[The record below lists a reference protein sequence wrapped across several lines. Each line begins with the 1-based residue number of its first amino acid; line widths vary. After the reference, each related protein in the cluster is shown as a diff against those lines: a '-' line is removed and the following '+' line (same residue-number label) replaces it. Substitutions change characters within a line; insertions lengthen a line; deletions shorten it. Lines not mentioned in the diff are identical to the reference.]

1 MKDLTNLDESLKK
14 GPISWMAR
22 NSVASNLILIVCI
35 LGGLYMATSIKKE
48 VFPEFSLDMVTVTVP
63 YPGASP
69 EEVEKSIVQV
79 IEENVRGLD
88 GVKEVTS
95 LASEGFGTVLVEM
108 LVGYDLQ
115 KLSQDIKTE
124 VDRIVTFPE
133 DAEEPQVTQS
143 SRKRQALSLVVAGD
157 IDEAPLRELVEQ
169 IRDRLLIEKDIT
181 QVEVSGQ
188 REYEISVE
196 VSQENL
202 RKYNI
207 TLPQIAAIIR
217 QTSLE
222 MPGGSI
228 KTEGGEILVRMK
240 ERRDWGVGFENI
252 SVLSLPDGT
261 DLLLK
266 DIANVRDEFEDVDR
280 FTSYN
285 GKRALTLDI
294 YRVGNESPTEVAAA
308 AKEVM
313 AEMLETLPDGVEMT
327 VWSDFSKLY
336 KQRMDLLLRNG
347 AIGLVLVLILLSLF
361 LEIRLA
367 FWVMMGIPISF
378 LGAILLLPSFDISIS
393 MISMFG
399 FLVALG
405 IVVDDAIVVG
415 ENVYHHHQDG
425 MPFMKAAIVGT
436 RQVAIPVIFSV
447 LTNIIAFLPM
457 LYVPGFMGKIF
468 RVFPIII
475 SCVFIISLV
484 ECLFVLPSHLGH
496 QSDKKRTGSISRWQ
510 RKFSDGF
517 VRFIRKYYGPFLDL
531 ILRYRYVT
539 IVGSIAILFL
549 TILYVKFGY
558 ISTINMPRVESDFAI
573 ASIVMP
579 YGCDVS
585 DTIEA
590 KDYVESKLKSLI
602 EKNGGDKLVQGVIAK
617 VNTSI
622 QTGGFLSG
630 GGGGSGSHIAKVY
643 ALLTDP
649 EIRPMGT
656 TEFTDMWR
664 KEVGAVPG
672 TEFVRFEA
680 DSGGPG
686 SGAAISVELSHKN
699 MAVLETASNEL
710 ADMLSEI
717 NSVYDVDDG
726 FTPGKEQF
734 DFKIKPKGLA
744 FGFTVADIAR
754 QVRSS
759 YYGSEALRQQRGRHE
774 LKVMVRLP
782 ETERDTLYSLENL
795 MVRSAVTGV
804 EMPLRDI
811 VSIERGRAY
820 TSISRRNGRRVITAS
835 CNTPPENTTIVLN
848 KVSEELIPAL
858 LAKYNG
864 LQAGFEG
871 KQADMKESNEALMGG
886 FVIAMLGIYAMLAI
900 PFRSYIQPLII
911 MTSIPFGMVGAI
923 GGHVLMGYNISMI
936 SLFGIVALSGVVV
949 NDVLVLVD
957 FANQKKAEGL
967 SSHDAIL
974 AAGVQRFRP
983 IMLTTLTTFGGLAPM
998 IFETSRQARFLIPMA
1013 LSLGYGIIFATAI
1026 TLVLAPSLYMMVEDV
1041 KPFINKYK
1049 WYLLALVL
1057 TIAANI
1063 FIRIN

>member
-1 MKDLTNLDESLKK
+1 MKDSTNLDESLKK

-22 NSVASNLILIVCI
+22 NSVASNLILIICI
-35 LGGLYMATSIKKE
+35 AGGLFMAKSIKKE
-48 VFPEFSLDMVTVTVP
+48 VFPEFSLDMVSVSVP

-95 LASEGFGTVLVEM
+95 MASEGFGTVMIEM

-115 KLSQDIKTE
+115 KLSQDVKTE

-157 IDEAPLRELVEQ
+157 IDEAPLREVVEQ
-169 IRDRLLIEKDIT
+169 VRDRLLMERKIT
-181 QVEVSGQ
+181 QVEVSGH
-188 REYEISVE
+188 REYEISIE

-202 RKYNI
+202 RKYNL
-207 TLPQIAAIIR
+207 TLPQIATIIR

-222 MPGGSI
+222 VPGGSI
-228 KTEGGEILVRMK
+228 KTKGGEILVRMK
-240 ERRDWGVGFENI
+240 ERRDWGIGFENI

-261 DLLLK
+261 EVLLK

-280 FTSYN
+280 FTTYN

-294 YRVGNESPTEVAAA
+294 YRVGNETPIEVADA
-308 AKEVM
+308 AKKVM
-313 AEMLETLPDGVEMT
+313 AEMQETLPDGIEMT

-347 AIGLVLVLILLSLF
+347 SIGLLLVLILLSLF

-378 LGAILLLPSFDISIS
+378 LGAILMLPYFDISIS

-415 ENVYHHHQDG
+415 ENVYHYHQDG

-447 LTNIIAFLPM
+447 LTNIVAFLPM
-457 LYVPGFMGKIF
+457 LFVPGFMGKIF
-468 RVFPIII
+468 RVFPVIIAT
-475 SCVFIISLV
+475 VFFISLI

-496 QSDKKRTGSISRWQ
+496 QSDKEKRGFLDRWQ
-510 RKFSDGF
+510 RSFSDGF
-517 VRFIRKYYGPFLDL
+517 VNLVRKYYGPFLDMV
-531 ILRYRYVT
+531 LRNRYIT
-539 IVGSIAILFL
+539 IMGSVVILFL
-549 TILYVKFGY
+549 TISYVKLGY
-558 ISTINMPRVESDFAI
+558 ISFINMPRVESDFAV
-573 ASIVMP
+573 ATIVMP

-590 KDYVESKLKSLI
+590 KDYVEKKLQDLI
-602 EKNGGDKLVQGVIAK
+602 DKNGGKKLAEGVIAK

-622 QTGGFLSG
+622 QMGGFLSG
-630 GGGGSGSHIAKVY
+630 GGGGSGSHIAKIY
-643 ALLTDP
+643 AILTDP
-649 EIRPMGT
+649 EIRPMST
-656 TEFTDMWR
+656 TEFTDLWR
-664 KEVGAVPG
+664 KEVGPVPG
-672 TEFVRFEA
+672 TEYVRFEA

-686 SGAAISVELSHKN
+686 SGAAVSVELSHKD
-699 MAVLETASNEL
+699 MSVLETASAEL
-710 ADMLSEI
+710 AENLREI

-744 FGFTVADIAR
+744 MGFTVADIAR

-759 YYGSEALRQQRGRHE
+759 YYGAEALRQQRGRHE

-782 ETERDTLYSLENL
+782 EAERDTLYSLENL
-795 MVRSAVTGV
+795 MVRSTSGV
-804 EMPLRDI
+804 EIPLREV
-811 VSIERGRAY
+811 VSVERGRAY
-820 TSISRRNGRRVITAS
+820 TSISRRNGRRIVTVTS
-835 CNTPPENTTIVLN
+835 NNPPENTTMVLN
-848 KVSEELIPAL
+848 KVSADLIPPL
-858 LAKYNG
+858 VAKYNG

-871 KQADMKESNEALMGG
+871 KQADMKESNEALFNG
-886 FVIAMLGIYAMLAI
+886 FYIALMGIYAMLAI

-923 GGHVLMGYNISMI
+923 FGHVLMGYNISMI
-936 SLFGIVALSGVVV
+936 SLFGVVALSGVVV

-957 FANQKKAEGL
+957 FANHKKAEGL
-967 SSHDAIL
+967 NSHDAIL
-974 AAGVQRFRP
+974 SAGVQRFRP

-1026 TLVLAPSLYMMVEDV
+1026 TLVLAPSLFMMVEDV
-1041 KPFINKYK
+1041 QNIGRKVKYL
-1049 WYLLALVL
+1049 WHS
-1057 TIAANI
+1057 I
-1063 FIRIN
+1063 